1 MRTPTAGGLI
11 YLKLV
16 LTTLIWGATF
26 PIGRYAAKAA
36 APLAVAEWRFALAA
50 AALMALLARRE
61 RLLRPTGAAGR
72 LALALG
78 FTGVFA
84 YNICFFFGLER
95 VPASRAALIVALNPV
110 LVALAA
116 TAVYGQRLSLVRWGG
131 VAVSL
136 FGAALVI
143 SRGELNELVSHV
155 GAGELIVF
163 GSSLAWSAYT
173 LLGRNAA
180 QHFSPLA
187 STTWAAL
194 AGALMLLPPALW
206 EGRMIATLT
215 LGPAMWLA
223 LLHLGLLAT
232 VVAFLWYAEG
242 VKAIGPTRTV
252 VFTNLVPVFAVLIGV
267 LLFGEELLWSMVI
280 GGALVSLGV
289 WLTNRP
295 ALR

>member
-1 MRTPTAGGLI
+1 MV

-26 PIGRYAAKAA
+26 PVGRYAAQAG
-36 APLAVAEWRFALAA
+36 APLAVAEWRFAIAA
-50 AALMALLARRE
+50 ACLMALLARRE
-61 RLLRPTGAAGR
+61 GLAPPRGDAAR

-84 YNICFFFGLER
+84 YNVCFFFGLSL

-116 TAVYGQRLSLVRWGG
+116 AAFQGQRLGAARWLG

-136 FGAALVI
+136 LGAALVI
-143 SRGELNELVSHV
+143 SRGELAALVAHV
-155 GAGELIVF
+155 GAGEAIVF
-163 GSSLAWSAYT
+163 ASSLAWSAYT
-173 LLGRNAA
+173 LLGRDAA
-180 QHFSPLA
+180 RHFSPLA
-187 STTWAAL
+187 STAWGAL

-206 EGRMIATLT
+206 EGRMLATLAS
-215 LGPAMWLA
+215 GPAMWLA
-223 LLHLGLLAT
+223 LLHLGVLAT
-232 VVAFLWYAEG
+232 LLAFLWYAEG

-267 LLFGEELLWSMVI
+267 LMLGEELLWSMVA
-280 GGALVSLGV
+280 GGLLVGAGV

-295 ALR
+295 ARRAGM